1 MLGEGPRR
9 AGSEEEG
16 SVAQHG
22 LAWPPFRAGLAWV
35 VLAMLLAPL
44 SVGAQTGEYSIGIGD
59 KLEINVWQRP
69 DLGATVVVDS
79 QGDVTLP
86 LIGAIRAA
94 SVTPARLGEEL
105 TRRLSFV
112 DRDVSLVTVSVLEY
126 NSRRV
131 FVMGEVAEPGPYSF
145 PVMPGVWEAIREA
158 GGPTPEAALTRVRIV
173 PPASAGTPMV
183 IDLERVLATG
193 DFSLLPPLTP
203 GTTILI
209 PRLEATVFEGDVV
222 FVYGRVRA
230 PGAFSVDNARTAL
243 HAVLAAGGPL
253 DDADM
258 GGIKIVR
265 PGPVQARVFEVD
277 LHDYTHNG
285 VLFPNVALLPGDT
298 VTVPQ
303 SRSFFVWNVVSTVA
317 RGAGS
322 LLAAILFINNN
333 DDNQNQPTTIIV
345 EDQGQ
350 TQGQ

>member
-1 MLGEGPRR
+1 VAQRRLARR
-9 AGSEEEG
+9 A
-16 SVAQHG
+16 VAAW
-22 LAWPPFRAGLAWV
+22 LACVVIPI
-35 VLAMLLAPL
+35 VLAPGFAT
-44 SVGAQTGEYSIGIGD
+44 AQTGEYAIGIGD

-94 SVTPARLGEEL
+94 GVTPARLGEEL

-131 FVMGEVAEPGPYSF
+131 FVMGEVAQPGPYSF

-158 GGPTPEAALTRVRIV
+158 GGPTAEAALTRVRIV
-173 PPASAGTPMV
+173 PPAAAGTPVV

-209 PRLEATVFEGDVV
+209 PKLEATVTEGDVV
-222 FVYGRVRA
+222 FVYGHVKA
-230 PGAFSVDNARTAL
+230 PGAFSIDNARTAL

-258 GGIKIVR
+258 GDIKIVR

-277 LHDYTHNG
+277 LHDYTHRG

-298 VTVPQ
+298 VTVPRSQ
-303 SRSFFVWNVVSTVA
+303 SFFLWNVANTFA
-317 RGAGS
+317 RGVGT
-322 LLAAILFINNN
+322 LLAAILFLNN
-333 DDNQNQPTTIIV
+333 DENTNTNQPTVITIDAQ
-345 EDQGQ
+345 DQGQ
-350 TQGQ
+350 AQGQ

>member
-1 MLGEGPRR
+1 MAQRCLVRP
-9 AGSEEEG
+9 AFAAWLA
-16 SVAQHG
+16 VA
-22 LAWPPFRAGLAWV
+22 LAV
-35 VLAMLLAPL
+35 LLAPGAA
-44 SVGAQTGEYSIGIGD
+44 VAQTGEYAIGIGD

-94 SVTPARLGEEL
+94 GVTPARLGEEL

-112 DRDVSLVTVSVLEY
+112 DRDVSLVTVSVMEY

-158 GGPTPEAALTRVRIV
+158 GGPTAEAALTRVRIV
-173 PPASAGTPMV
+173 PPAAAGTPMV

-193 DFSLLPPLTP
+193 DFSLLPPLVP

-209 PRLEATVFEGDVV
+209 PKLESTVTEGDVV
-222 FVYGRVRA
+222 FVYGHVKA
-230 PGAFSVDNARTAL
+230 PGAFSIDNARTAL

-253 DDADM
+253 DDANM
-258 GGIKIVR
+258 GGVKIVR
-265 PGPVQARVFEVD
+265 PGPVHARVFEVN
-277 LHDYTHNG
+277 LHDYTHRG
-285 VLFPNVALLPGDT
+285 ELFPNVTLLPGDT
-298 VTVPQ
+298 VTVPR
-303 SRSFFVWNVVSTVA
+303 SRGFFLWNVANTAA
-317 RGAGS
+317 RGVGT
-322 LLAAILFINNN
+322 LLAAILFLN
-333 DDNQNQPTTIIV
+333 DDEPTTTNPPTAITIDV
-345 EDQGQ
+345 QDQGQ